1 MQPECQHE
9 KKQQIL
15 FCIKY
20 RSDEKRTTYIS
31 ERNTVCC
38 GLFNCQTSMKKPGVF
53 TGYRAQKK
61 PTVTAKVL
69 LIFHK

>member
-1 MQPECQHE
+1 MPTREKTTDLILYKVQIRRKANDLYFRTQH
-9 KKQQIL
+9 
-15 FCIKY
+15 
-20 RSDEKRTTYIS
+20 RG
-31 ERNTVCC
+31 C